1 MYPTVDSKK
10 TGQKIKQ
17 LMLENNLTPKDI
29 QEYLSLA
36 CIQTIYRWLNGI
48 TIPSVD
54 NLYALSALFNVSM
67 DEIIQGNRY
76 PIYTLKENICYYTC
90 H

>member
-36 CIQTIYRWLNGI
+36 CIQTIYRWLNGT

-54 NLYALSALFNVSM
+54 NLYALSALFDVSM

-76 PIYTLKENICYYTC
+76 PTYTLKENICYYTC

>member
-1 MYPTVDSKK
+1 MYPIVDSKK

-17 LMLENNLTPKDI
+17 LMLENDLTPKDI

-36 CIQTIYRWLNGI
+36 CIQTIYRWLNST

-54 NLYALSALFNVSM
+54 NLYALSALFHVSM
-67 DEIIQGNRY
+67 DEII
-76 PIYTLKENICYYTC
+76 
-90 H
+90 